1 MTSNPSLPVRP
12 LPTTQHRFP
21 WHHFSMRFSSTPRGA
36 RLARR
41 LAGERFDAWG
51 IPYGSD
57 THDALTLIV
66 AELSANA
73 VCHGLVPGRDFRLC
87 VSAEGT
93 ALRVEVTDTRGE
105 RIPVLTEPSDDLDGD
120 GDGGRGLV
128 LVAALADRWG
138 WYPCTDGP
146 GKTVWAVLGTRPT
159 PRLDSR
165 AHPLPPAALGP
176 ESLRRPAV
184 GEGV

>member
-12 LPTTQHRFP
+12 LPTAQRRFP

-57 THDALTLIV
+57 THDALTLVV

-105 RIPVLTEPSDDLDGD
+105 RIPVLTEPADDLDGD

-146 GKTVWAVLGTRPT
+146 GKTVWAVLGTRPAR
-159 PRLDSR
+159 RLDSR
-165 AHPLPPAALGP
+165 AHPLPPAVLAPGSVLPG
-176 ESLRRPAV
+176 V